1 MPGNNP
7 GMLINADILGA
18 DTVVFD
24 LEDAV
29 ALDEKDAA
37 RTLVRNALNTLKFK
51 YSEISV
57 RINPIDSP
65 YWEKDLEY
73 IIPALPDSIV
83 IPKASTEAV
92 PMVEERIEDLRK
104 EHGIEKEITTI
115 LLIESAN
122 GIMDIQNICKSSKLF
137 TGLIL
142 GAEDY
147 SSDMGIER
155 TKSSKEIEYAR
166 YVLATAARAF
176 RVDGIDTPYTDV
188 DDMEGLVEDTK
199 FSKSIG
205 LGGRLLINPRQV
217 EYVHKVL
224 SPTEEQIEEA
234 SNILEEAEN
243 AKKQGLGVFSYK
255 GKMVD
260 LPVIKRAES
269 TIENATKWGLIK

>member
-37 RTLVRNALNTLKFK
+37 RTLVRNALNTLTFK
-51 YSEISV
+51 HSEVSV

-65 YWEKDLEY
+65 YWEADLEY
-73 IIPALPDSIV
+73 IVPAMPDSIV

-92 PMVEERIEDLRK
+92 PMVEQRIEELRAK
-104 EHGIEKEITTI
+104 YNVEKEIDTI

-147 SSDMGIER
+147 SSDMGVER
-155 TKSSKEIEYAR
+155 TKGNKEIEYAR

-188 DDMEGLVEDTK
+188 DDMEGLMEDTG
-199 FSKSIG
+199 FAKSIG

-224 SPTEEQIEEA
+224 SPTAEQIEEA
-234 SNILEEAEN
+234 SNILTESEI

-260 LPVIKRAES
+260 LPVIKRAEA
-269 TIENATKWGLIK
+269 TIENAKKWGLIK